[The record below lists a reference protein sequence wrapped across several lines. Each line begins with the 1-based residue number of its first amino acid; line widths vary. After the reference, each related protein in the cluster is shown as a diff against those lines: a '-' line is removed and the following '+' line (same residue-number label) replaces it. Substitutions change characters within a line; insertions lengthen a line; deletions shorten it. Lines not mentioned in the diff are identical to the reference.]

1 MGMET
6 HPRLATLTYKG
17 RCYDAGEGGGVWC
30 GLCGRPSGRLVF
42 ILKGPFGNAPIGK
55 CCFEIFKAANP
66 GIHSALKAS
75 QAFLEGVA
83 WASHRDARRQEA
95 IARTWGKEAAWKALK
110 KAARKRI
117 GEYRKFSGDL
127 KWLPKPL
134 FDLQVELG
142 RRPRKDYKSPSSL
155 SRWYDRRN
163 SALRALLFPPA

>member
-1 MGMET
+1 MET
-6 HPRLATLTYKG
+6 SSNLSTLTYEG
-17 RCYDAGEGGGVWC
+17 RCYDAGEGTPTKCSFC
-30 GLCGRPSGRLVF
+30 GKPIRLVF
-42 ILKGPFGNAPIGK
+42 ILKSRHGSMLMGK
-55 CCFEIFKAANP
+55 CCFKVLKAANP
-66 GIHSALKAS
+66 EAHLALRAG
-75 QAFLEGVA
+75 QAFLEGMA
-83 WASHRDARRQEA
+83 RGSHRDARRQEA
-95 IARTWGKEAAWKALK
+95 VARAWGKEAAWKALK

-134 FDLQVELG
+134 FDLRGELG